1 MILLKDYGFVRALL
15 DRLPVGV
22 VVTDVETRKVL
33 YMNGEVRRRFGVV
46 EERMLNEPI
55 GLFLR
60 AGRFRVDG
68 KVQEVSVRSF
78 VRGRH
83 KVWFLLPKGGGAV

>member
-1 MILLKDYGFVRALL
+1 MILLRDYGFVRELL
-15 DRLPVGV
+15 DRIPVAV
-22 VVTDVETRKVL
+22 VVTEASTRKVV
-33 YMNGEVRRRFGVV
+33 YMNGEVRRRFGVT

-68 KVQEVSVRSF
+68 RAHEVAVRSF

-83 KVWFLLPKGGGAV
+83 KVWFLLPRGRSAD